1 MSASASALRG
11 FWEGPGGG
19 REVLKIGYPL
29 ILAQLSFTLQT
40 FVDRLFLTWYSAEA
54 VAGAVTALF
63 VVWTY
68 IGVCIGTGEYVT
80 SFVAHFLGAGR
91 PDRVGRAMWQGL
103 WFACVAGV
111 VGVALTALAEP
122 IFAFAG
128 HALAVRQYEVTYA
141 QVLLLG
147 TLPVV
152 AMATL
157 SAFFAGRG
165 RTLVVLAVNV
175 AVTAVNAVLDYL
187 WIFGHGGFERGGVAG
202 AAWATIAS
210 QAFGALCFLMLMLRR
225 SNRARYR
232 TLADWRLEPAL
243 FRRLVR
249 LGVPA
254 GLHYAL
260 EIFAFALFMFMIG
273 RLGTAELAA
282 TGIAFNLNMIVFTP
296 MLGLGFG
303 VSALVSKALGAGDAA
318 AAERATWSGFK
329 LSFAYMG
336 ACGALYLLAPE
347 LLLAP
352 YAAGA
357 AAGSFDRIGALT
369 VVLLRFVAFYS
380 IFDMANVIFAAAL
393 KGAGDTAYPLRAS
406 VVASTFGMLLPTWV
420 LCFHLGFGLFAA
432 WSAATFYVFLVGAAM
447 LLRFQQ
453 GRWRQLRV
461 VEDVDPGVDDLVAAA
476 GK

>member
-1 MSASASALRG
+1 MTATAPAPVG

-19 REVLKIGYPL
+19 REVLRIGYPL

-80 SFVAHFLGAGR
+80 SFVAQYLGAGR
-91 PDRVGRAMWQGL
+91 PERVGAAMWQGL
-103 WFACVAGV
+103 WFALASGV
-111 VGVALTALAEP
+111 GGVALTPLAEP
-122 IFAFAG
+122 VFAFAG
-128 HALAVRQYEVTYA
+128 HSRIVQQYEVTYA

-165 RTLVVLAVNV
+165 RTLVVLVVNV

-187 WIFGHGGFERGGVAG
+187 WIFGHGGFERAGVAG
-202 AAWATIAS
+202 AAAATIAS
-210 QAFGALCFLMLMLRR
+210 QAFGALCFFALMVRR
-225 SNRARYR
+225 PNREAYR
-232 TLADWRLEPAL
+232 TLADWRLEAGL

-260 EIFAFALFMFMIG
+260 EIFAFALFMFMVG

-303 VSALVSKALGAGDAA
+303 VAALVSKALGAGDVA

-329 LSFAYMG
+329 MSFVYMG
-336 ACGALYLLAPE
+336 ACGALYVLVPE

-352 YAAGA
+352 YAAGSA
-357 AAGSFDRIGALT
+357 PGQFARIGELS

-393 KGAGDTAYPLRAS
+393 KGAGDTAFPLRAS
-406 VVASTFGMLLPTWV
+406 VVASSLGMLLPTWV
-420 LCFHLGFGLFAA
+420 LCFHLGYGLYAA
-432 WSAATFYVFLVGAAM
+432 WGAATFYVFLVGVAM
-447 LLRFQQ
+447 LVRFRR
-453 GRWRQLRV
+453 GDWRTLRV
-461 VEDVDPGVDDLVAAA
+461 VEELEPGADELAAA
-476 GK
+476 EK